1 MNSVMESLRALQE
14 LALQQKTPSVE
25 QKKEIDR
32 LRRNVP
38 ESILIQFD
46 RWMVR
51 GRKALAVV
59 RNGVCGECHLQLTV
73 GTIGALAF
81 GDEIQRC
88 GNCGRFL
95 YLPEDEPVS
104 SPPPTPPTPPA
115 PPATRRRLRK
125 RASSHGR

>member
-1 MNSVMESLRALQE
+1 MNSIMESLLALQE
-14 LALQQKTPSVE
+14 LALQQKTPSIE

-38 ESILIQFD
+38 ESILTQFD
-46 RWMVR
+46 RWMAR
-51 GRKALAVV
+51 GRKAAAVV
-59 RNGVCGECHLQLTV
+59 NNGVCGECHLKLTV

-95 YLPEDEPVS
+95 YLPEDDPVS
-104 SPPPTPPTPPA
+104 SPPPA
-115 PPATRRRLRK
+115 PPATVAGRPRLSR